1 MALPT
6 MLDSTD
12 RAYFQNNV
20 YTVYTQKHR
29 FHEIFKH
36 CKLIF
41 TNLDF
46 IR

>member
-20 YTVYTQKHR
+20 YTQKL
-29 FHEIFKH
+29 KV
-36 CKLIF
+36 
-41 TNLDF
+41 DF
-46 IR
+46 DEF